1 MSTIFGSIRA
11 VPFHPNGRSIGSLR
25 LSLLLLFLS
34 RLCPKVLKANT
45 VAYEFSP
52 GSAVP
57 GPSFESHYS
66 LLSPSRSDTNLSGAL
81 D

>member
-1 MSTIFGSIRA
+1 MSTIFDSIRA

-25 LSLLLLFLS
+25 LSLLLLLLLS

-57 GPSFESHYS
+57 GPSC
-66 LLSPSRSDTNLSGAL
+66 LR
-81 D
+81 